1 VRPAVTALGPR
12 LSLRSCTIAQHT
24 AEWYSIL
31 NACWLQRTAGYARD
45 SARTVAVL
53 DPKSE
58 GDGGLLCQKAL
69 AEGKVA
75 SLAEAVQTLKDEEQ
89 RLKKEK
95 AELRKDPSEE
105 RFCKAPQLH
114 AIVHNLQLKREE
126 IKAQEAQLEQFREA
140 AKQLALREEIS
151 QIKAEFD
158 LLFREQ
164 HDDDDTDMELRNC
177 KRLCDLQRRL
187 EECEKELG
195 D

>member
-1 VRPAVTALGPR
+1 M
-12 LSLRSCTIAQHT
+12 
-24 AEWYSIL
+24 
-31 NACWLQRTAGYARD
+31 
-45 SARTVAVL
+45 
-53 DPKSE
+53 
-58 GDGGLLCQKAL
+58 AL
-69 AEGKVA
+69 AAAGKVA
-75 SLAEAVQTLKDEEQ
+75 SLAETVETLKAEEQ

-105 RFCKAPQLH
+105 RFGKAPQLQ

-126 IKAQEAQLEQFREA
+126 IKAQEAQLEQLREA
-140 AKQLALREEIS
+140 AKELALREIS

-158 LLFREQ
+158 LLLREP
-164 HDDDDTDMELRNC
+164 HDDDDIDMEIRNC

>member
-1 VRPAVTALGPR
+1 MRPAVLPR
-12 LSLRSCTIAQHT
+12 GQRLRSCAIAQHT

-31 NACWLQRTAGYARD
+31 NACWLQRAAGYARD
-45 SARTVAVL
+45 SARTAVS
-53 DPKSE
+53 DPE
-58 GDGGLLCQKAL
+58 AL
-69 AEGKVA
+69 AAAGKVA
-75 SLAEAVQTLKDEEQ
+75 SLAGALRTLKDEEQ

-140 AKQLALREEIS
+140 AKQLALREIS

-158 LLFREQ
+158 LLFREP
-164 HDDDDTDMELRNC
+164 HDDDDIDMEIRNC

-187 EECEKELG
+187 EECKKELR